1 MKSFLTYITYF
12 WLTFL
17 CAPACL
23 YAQNVP
29 TNTNEARLEAI
40 LLNSGVFVVFVVL
53 FMGLIIFFRNR
64 TQNSQFKKQNDTMR
78 SQAREIVKSN
88 TEFMKLKTHTDE
100 VEHQK
105 NSIIGI
111 MSNDLKKPFNRIIS
125 LVDLIR
131 LEGIEKLNAN
141 QVEYLSKMSQVV
153 QDGLIIIQNLLD
165 SKVIEDYKKEI
176 QIERL
181 NIITTI
187 QQAIKRHKG
196 YAQTKNINIEF
207 IPSKSKIEYR
217 TDEFFL
223 TRITENLISNAI
235 KFSPE
240 GKKINVKLQDNEENV
255 RLEVKDEGLGIC
267 VEDQAKL
274 FIQHQTFKNRAT
286 AGESS
291 SGLGL
296 SVVKSLVDELNGK
309 IWCESIEGKGATFIL
324 ELPKNVI
331 KYY

>member
-1 MKSFLTYITYF
+1 MKKLLTHFNYF
-12 WLTFL
+12 WLLLL
-17 CAPACL
+17 CIPT
-23 YAQNVP
+23 YMHAQIAP

-88 TEFMKLKTHTDE
+88 TEFIKLKTRTDE
-100 VEHQK
+100 LEHEK
-105 NSIIGI
+105 NSVISIV
-111 MSNDLKKPFNRIIS
+111 SNDLKKPFNRIIS

-131 LEGIEKLNAN
+131 LEGIEKLSQN
-141 QVEYLSKMSQVV
+141 QVEYLGKMSQVV

-181 NIITTI
+181 NIIATI

-207 IPSKSKIEYR
+207 VPTKSKIEYR

-240 GKKINVKLQDNEENV
+240 GKKIYVKLRDNEENV

-274 FIQHQTFKNRAT
+274 FIKHQIFKNRAT

-309 IWCESIEGKGATFIL
+309 IWCESQEGKGSTFIL
-324 ELPKNVI
+324 ELPKNVV

>member
-1 MKSFLTYITYF
+1 MKRFFTYYSNFALI
-12 WLTFL
+12 FL
-17 CAPACL
+17 CVPVCV
-23 YAQNVP
+23 YAQNTP
-29 TNTNEARLEAI
+29 TNTTEARLESI

-64 TQNSQFKKQNDTMR
+64 TQNSQFKKQNDVMR
-78 SQAREIVKSN
+78 SQSREIAKSN
-88 TEFMKLKTHTDE
+88 TEFMKLKARTDE
-100 VEHQK
+100 IEHEK
-105 NSIIGI
+105 NSIISI

-125 LVDLIR
+125 LVDLMR
-131 LEGIEKLNAN
+131 LEGTRNLNEN
-141 QVEYLSKMSQVV
+141 QVEYLGKMSQVV
-153 QDGLIIIQNLLD
+153 QDGLITIQNLLD

-181 NIITTI
+181 NIILTI

-196 YAQTKNINIEF
+196 YAQTKNISIEF
-207 IPSKSKIEYR
+207 IPTKTKIEYR

-240 GKKINVKLQDNEENV
+240 GKKIYVKLKDNEENV

-274 FIQHQTFKNRAT
+274 FIKHQIFKNRAT

-309 IWCESIEGKGATFIL
+309 IWCESAEGKGATFIL
-324 ELPKNVI
+324 ELPKNVV

>member
-1 MKSFLTYITYF
+1 MKLLFRFISYF
-12 WLTFL
+12 WLILL
-17 CAPACL
+17 CAPTYL
-23 YAQNVP
+23 QAQNTP

-78 SQAREIVKSN
+78 SQAREIAKSN

-100 VEHQK
+100 IEHEK
-105 NSIIGI
+105 NSIISI

-125 LVDLIR
+125 LVDLMR
-131 LEGIEKLNAN
+131 LEGTENLNQN
-141 QVEYLSKMSQVV
+141 QVEYLGKMSQVV

-207 IPSKSKIEYR
+207 IPSKTKIEYR

-240 GKKINVKLQDNEENV
+240 GKKIYVKLRDNEENV

-274 FIQHQTFKNRAT
+274 FIKHQSFKNRAT

-309 IWCESIEGKGATFIL
+309 IWCESTEGKGATFIL